1 MEIFGFE
8 IKKRVAANSQEPE
21 KEKNIKSFVPP
32 FDDEGISTIAA
43 GGYYGQYYD
52 IDGTNTGSDK
62 ELILKNRTA
71 AEQPECDTA
80 IDDIVDESIA
90 AGLTG
95 ASVDLNLDDLNYED
109 DFIKSTHNPEDMGF
123 TIIEKKK
130 TYNYIGDI
138 DNWDSIFEDRNF
150 LINYFNGRRF
160 MNGDFELN
168 MKGVN

>member
-1 MEIFGFE
+1 
-8 IKKRVAANSQEPE
+8 
-21 KEKNIKSFVPP
+21 
-32 FDDEGISTIAA
+32 
-43 GGYYGQYYD
+43 
-52 IDGTNTGSDK
+52 
-62 ELILKNRTA
+62 
-71 AEQPECDTA
+71 
-80 IDDIVDESIA
+80 
-90 AGLTG
+90 
-95 ASVDLNLDDLNYED
+95 
-109 DFIKSTHNPEDMGF
+109 MGF

>member
-8 IKKRVAANSQEPE
+8 IKKRIAANSIEPA
-21 KEKNIKSFVPP
+21 KEKKIKSFVPP
-32 FDDEGISTIAA
+32 YDDDGIQTIAA

-62 ELILKNRTA
+62 ELILKYRTA

-109 DFIKSTHNPEDMGF
+109 DIK
-123 TIIEKKK
+123 EKIR
-130 TYNYIGDI
+130 NEFHYIL
-138 DNWDSIFEDRNF
+138 S
-150 LINYFNGRRF
+150 LLKFN
-160 MNGDFELN
+160 
-168 MKGVN
+168 